1 MSLVQVSLKHVRNLN
16 DCSLKPNSRFNIIEG
31 ANASGKTSLLEAI
44 YLISQ
49 VKSFRTHRIN
59 HIIQHKKT
67 EMQVIAKYQDNTDF
81 THTIGLGRN
90 RSSTKIH
97 LNKSVIN
104 LSSKLAALVPIQVIT
119 PESHRLLEDGPKFR
133 RQFIDWGVFHVK
145 HGFLQTWKSYHK
157 ILRQRNAALRQNQ
170 SEEQVRSWDQPL
182 IEVSEVFHQSR
193 LEYLEGI
200 TPKIK
205 NYTEQLINEDI
216 DLEYQ
221 PGWPKDLSYSE
232 ALDKS
237 YEQDCQFK
245 HTRVGP
251 HRADLIMKSR
261 GIAVQAGLSRG
272 QQKLLVSA
280 LRLAQIQYLQAQ
292 TQQSCIILVDD
303 LPAELDETHR
313 QALMTLLNETQAQIF
328 VTTTDAKLLD
338 LDLAVSKTVFHVE
351 HGVVKEV
358 VY

>member
-1 MSLVQVSLKHVRNLN
+1 VSLVQVSLKHVRNLQ
-16 DCSLKPNSRFNIIEG
+16 DCDLKPNSRFNIIEG

-59 HIIQHKKT
+59 HIIQHKKN

-81 THTIGLGRN
+81 THAIGLGRS

-145 HGFLQTWKSYHK
+145 HEFLQTWKSYHQ

-170 SEEQVRSWDQPL
+170 SEQQVKSWDQPL
-182 IEVSEVFHQSR
+182 IEVTELFHQCR
-193 LEYLEGI
+193 IEYLQGL
-200 TPKIK
+200 TPIIQR
-205 NYTEQLINEDI
+205 YTEQLISEDI
-216 DLEYQ
+216 SIEYQ
-221 PGWPKDLSYSE
+221 PGWGKDLTFVE
-232 ALDKS
+232 ALSNS
-237 YEQDCQFK
+237 YKQDCQFK

-251 HRADLIMKSR
+251 HRADLVMKSH
-261 GIAVQAGLSRG
+261 GVAVQVGLSRG
-272 QQKLLVSA
+272 QQKLLVCA

-292 TQQSCIILVDD
+292 SQQSCIILVDD
-303 LPAELDETHR
+303 LPAELDEIHR
-313 QALMTLLNETQAQIF
+313 QALMTLLNDTEAQVF

-351 HGVVKEV
+351 HGAVKEV